1 MLPVTHGEKF
11 TRLHILLYSVALWA
25 TTMLPYVI
33 GMSGLLYLALA
44 MSLGLWFVFNAYRL
58 FKSYSDQLARKLFRD
73 SIIYLSLLFA
83 ALLLDHWVVSQ

>member
-25 TTMLPYVI
+25 TTLLPYVI

-44 MSLGLWFVFNAYRL
+44 TLLGAWFVFNAYHL
-58 FKSYSDQLARKLFRD
+58 FRSYSDELARKLFRD

-83 ALLLDHWVVSQ
+83 ALLLDHWVVIQ